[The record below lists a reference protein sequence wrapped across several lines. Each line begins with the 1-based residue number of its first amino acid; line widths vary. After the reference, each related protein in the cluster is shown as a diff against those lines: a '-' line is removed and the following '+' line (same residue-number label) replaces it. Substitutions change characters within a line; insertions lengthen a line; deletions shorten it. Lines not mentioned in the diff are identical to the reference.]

1 MKVFSDYRDV
11 RLDASVVTIGSF
23 DGLHRGHQLL
33 LDRVASWSTELRA
46 KAVVLT
52 FEPHPARY
60 FAPELSPR
68 LLQTTD
74 NKVRA
79 LSSLAIDVVLAQHFN
94 HQFALLSPDEFVR
107 LVLVEALAV
116 KGIVVGEDFTFGKGR
131 AGTVA
136 DLQRLAPRYG
146 FAVRIIPR
154 LAVEGIAI
162 SSTRVRAFLL
172 EGNVKGAAL
181 LLGRPFVLTG
191 TVVTGAGRGR
201 KLGFRTA
208 NIKTDTEILPA
219 MGVYV
224 SWLFWEGNRQGSLGV
239 TNVGVNPTFGPGSLS
254 VEAHAFGKVGNL
266 VGKRAALAF
275 LERLRPEKVFSSAKE
290 LVAQIRRDVSAAK
303 KYGANHP
310 TAVPLHPLDGVDF

>member
-1 MKVFSDYRDV
+1 MEVFSDYREV

-33 LDRVASWSTELRA
+33 LDQVASWSKELRA
-46 KAVVLT
+46 KAAVLT

-60 FAPELSPR
+60 FAPEFSPR
-68 LLQTTD
+68 LLQTTG

-79 LSSLAIDVVLAQHFN
+79 LSSLPIDVVLTQHFN
-94 HQFALLSPDEFVR
+94 DRFALLSPDEFVR

-131 AGTVA
+131 TGTVV
-136 DLQRLAPRYG
+136 DLQRLAPQCG
-146 FAVRIIPR
+146 FTVRIIPR
-154 LAVEGIAI
+154 LAIEGIAI

-191 TVVTGAGRGR
+191 TVMTGAGRGR

-208 NIKTDTEILPA
+208 NIKTETELLPA
-219 MGVYV
+219 MGVYI
-224 SWLFWEGNRQGSLGV
+224 SWLFWEENQQGSLGV
-239 TNVGVNPTFGPGSLS
+239 TNVGMNPTFGPGSLS
-254 VEAHAFGKVGNL
+254 VETHAFGKVSNL
-266 VGKRAALAF
+266 VGQRVALAF
-275 LERLRPEKVFSSAKE
+275 LERLRSERVFSSAKD

-303 KYGANHP
+303 QYGINHP
-310 TAVPLHPLDGVDF
+310 TAVSLHPLDGVDF

>member
-1 MKVFSDYRDV
+1 MQVFDDYRDV
-11 RLDASVVTIGSF
+11 RLDKSVVTIGSF
-23 DGLHRGHQLL
+23 DGLHLGHQLL
-33 LDRVASWSTELRA
+33 LDRVASWSLELAA

-68 LLQTTD
+68 MIQTTA
-74 NKVRA
+74 NKLRA
-79 LSSLAIDVVLAQHFN
+79 LASLPIAVVLTQHFN
-94 HQFALLSPDEFVR
+94 DQFALLSPDEFVR

-131 AGTVA
+131 AGTVE
-136 DLQRLAPRYG
+136 DLQRLAQTCG

-154 LAVEGIAI
+154 LAIEGIAI

-224 SWLFWEGNRQGSLGV
+224 TRLFWDENRQGSLGV
-239 TNVGVNPTFGPGSLS
+239 TNVGVNPTFGPGSLG
-254 VEAHAFGKVGNL
+254 VEAHAFGKVRNL
-266 VGKRAALAF
+266 VGKRVALAF
-275 LERLRPEKVFSSAKE
+275 LERLRPETVFSSAKE
-290 LVAQIRRDVSAAK
+290 LVAQIRRDVSMGK
-303 KYGANHP
+303 KYGVDHP
-310 TAVPLHPLDGVDF
+310 RAVVIHPLDGVDF

>member
-1 MKVFSDYRDV
+1 MEVFSDYRKV

-33 LDRVASWSTELRA
+33 LDRVASWSKELRA
-46 KAVVLT
+46 QAVVLT

-74 NKVRA
+74 NKLRA
-79 LSSLAIDVVLAQHFN
+79 LASMPIDVVVAQYFN

-131 AGTVA
+131 KGTVA
-136 DLQRLAPRYG
+136 DLQRLAPKYG

-154 LAVEGIAI
+154 LAIEGISI

-201 KLGFRTA
+201 KLGYRTA
-208 NIKTDTEILPA
+208 NIKTDTELLPA

-290 LVAQIRRDVSAAK
+290 LVAQIRRDVSVGK
-303 KYGANHP
+303 KYGVNHP
-310 TAVPLHPLDGVDF
+310 NVVSIHPLDGVDF